1 MDDGKII
8 VDGRPRGAWDDIEP
22 WTATGVGIPDVVR
35 LARALPDAFPHGG
48 PLSVEEAVTALRG
61 GWFESALAS
70 SLADR
75 RASRGSAGGAGPED
89 DRLGGEPGP
98 PVTESPSAPNASQP
112 VLSWRDLTVA
122 FAGCK
127 AVAGVSPD
135 VCAAACLPLPPP
147 PHPPTPLPARP

>member
-1 MDDGKII
+1 MEGGKNIL
-8 VDGRPRGAWDDIEP
+8 DRPPRGAWDDIEP

-75 RASRGSAGGAGPED
+75 RASRGTAGGAGPARR
-89 DRLGGEPGP
+89 RLGGATGP
-98 PVTESPSAPNASQP
+98 AGPQVPSPPNSTPARA
-112 VLSWRDLTVA
+112 VL
-122 FAGCK
+122 AGCDCRFRRLQ
-127 AVAGVSPD
+127 G
-135 VCAAACLPLPPP
+135 
-147 PHPPTPLPARP
+147 R